1 MKKEEYK
8 EPQYYHIKN
17 LNYKNYK
24 YPEKIKL
31 IPKEERNERPPV
43 YMRGNVKIEDCLK
56 SIAKKSRFW
65 RAKLPV

>member
-1 MKKEEYK
+1 M
-8 EPQYYHIKN
+8 HDAT
-17 LNYKNYK
+17 
-24 YPEKIKL
+24 EKIKL

-65 RAKLPV
+65 RAKLPVQY